1 MTDPYVVPGTVV
13 SGTCVDGSNTGAG
26 YARLR
31 AFAVTLGLG
40 PIVALPLAF
49 ILPSAGQ
56 WPVAGCVAYAAV
68 VAAAGRTS
76 RVQFLWARVD

>member
-1 MTDPYVVPGTVV
+1 VTDPYVVPGTVM

-40 PIVALPLAF
+40 PIVALPLALA
-49 ILPSAGQ
+49 LPAGQ
-56 WPVAGCVAYAAV
+56 WPAAGWAAYTAVV
-68 VAAAGRTS
+68 VAAGRAS
-76 RVQFLWARVD
+76 RVQFLWARLD